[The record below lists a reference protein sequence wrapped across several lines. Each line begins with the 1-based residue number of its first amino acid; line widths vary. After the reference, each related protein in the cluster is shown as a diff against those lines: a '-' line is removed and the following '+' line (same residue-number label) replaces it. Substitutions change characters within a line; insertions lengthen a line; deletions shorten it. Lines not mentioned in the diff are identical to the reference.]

1 MVSEMK
7 KDILNFGRHLKE
19 YREELNINQNEAAY
33 MLGIVPNTY
42 SNYERCE
49 RPIPMIYL
57 PKIKEVFNIPDDR
70 FLDMLLDRPRRKK
83 RESAEEAAIRLK
95 DMREKYITG
104 VTDSLYDVLND
115 SAELRQLL
123 GFIQMMDAKKR
134 RLYLNSLRQIL
145 VVYDD
150 LLDAQYG
157 DGQGDVDDE

>member
-1 MVSEMK
+1 MK
-7 KDILNFGRHLKE
+7 KDVLNFGKHLKE

-49 RPIPMIYL
+49 RPIPMFYL

-83 RESAEEAAIRLK
+83 RESIEEAADRLK
-95 DMREKYITG
+95 EIREKYIVG
-104 VTDSLYDVLND
+104 VTDSLYDMIND

-123 GFIQMMDAKKR
+123 GFVQTMDSKKR
-134 RLYLNSLRQIL
+134 RLYLNGLRQVL

-150 LLDAQYG
+150 LLTAQNE
-157 DGQGDVDDE
+157 DGNDVRVFGV

>member
-1 MVSEMK
+1 MK
-7 KDILNFGRHLKE
+7 NDILKFGKHLKE

-49 RPIPMIYL
+49 RPIPMVYL
-57 PKIKEVFNIPDDR
+57 PKIKEVFKIPDDR
-70 FLDMLLDRPRRKK
+70 FLDMLLDRPRNKK
-83 RESAEEAAIRLK
+83 RESVEDAAVRLK

-104 VTDSLYDVLND
+104 VTDSLYEVINN

-123 GFIQMMDAKKR
+123 GFIQMMDTKKQ
-134 RLYLNSLRQIL
+134 RLYLNGLRQIL

-150 LLDAQYG
+150 LHHAQSKDNRYE
-157 DGQGDVDDE
+157 DVDFEKE